1 LPSSIEK
8 LHREF
13 SHQGLRIWAVNLVE
27 KRGQVEAWVR
37 EKGVTFPVL
46 LDPNGTAARAYG
58 IRSTPTI
65 VFVDRDGRLLGR
77 TVGTRDWDPEGRTLL
92 AALLARPVPTGP

>member
-13 SHQGLRIWAVNLVE
+13 SHQGLRVWAVNLVE